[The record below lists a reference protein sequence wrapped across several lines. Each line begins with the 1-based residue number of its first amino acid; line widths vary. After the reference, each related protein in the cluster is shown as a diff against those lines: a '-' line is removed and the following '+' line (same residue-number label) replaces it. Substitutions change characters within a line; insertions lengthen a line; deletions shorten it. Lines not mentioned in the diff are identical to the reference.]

1 MKKQKKSNCRI
12 LSSTSSDSLLQAATI
27 IRAGGVVAIP
37 TETYYGLAVNPF
49 NEQALERLFKIKQR
63 PSKKPVLVLIE
74 NENRLNDLISEF
86 PISYQKLCNTYWP
99 GPLTLIFPALP
110 HLNPLL
116 TGGTSTIAI
125 RISSSQTAT
134 ELCRTVDLPIT
145 ATSANIS
152 GKTPASTAA
161 EVMDCLSSEIDM
173 VIDGGRLEA
182 KGSSTIIAEINGK
195 LHIKRQGIID
205 LSTLT

>member
-1 MKKQKKSNCRI
+1 MKRQKKSNCRI
-12 LSSTSSDSLLQAATI
+12 LSSSSSDSLLQAATV
-27 IRAGGVVAIP
+27 IRAGGIVSIP

-49 NEQALERLFKIKQR
+49 NEQALKRLFKIKQR
-63 PSKKPVLVLIE
+63 PPKKPVLVLVDDKI
-74 NENRLNDLISEF
+74 RLYDLISEF
-86 PISYQKLCNTYWP
+86 PISYQKLCNTFWP

-116 TGGTSTIAI
+116 TGDTSTIGV
-125 RISSSQTAT
+125 RVSSCRTAT
-134 ELCRTVDLPIT
+134 ELCRAVDLPIT

-161 EVMDCLSSEIDM
+161 EVMASLGSEIDM
-173 VIDGGRLEA
+173 VIDGGRCEA
-182 KGSSTIIAEINGK
+182 KGASTIVAEINGK

-205 LSTLT
+205 LSSFE